1 MKEADEVVLERTW
14 LCLRKTDGLFRA
26 QSSDFGRAV
35 MYRVR
40 LKLQRKQYAKD
51 VVVGCRCMSMRVV
64 LYVPQDEEGRCVW

>member
-1 MKEADEVVLERTW
+1 
-14 LCLRKTDGLFRA
+14 
-26 QSSDFGRAV
+26 

-40 LKLQRKQYAKD
+40 LELQRKHYAED